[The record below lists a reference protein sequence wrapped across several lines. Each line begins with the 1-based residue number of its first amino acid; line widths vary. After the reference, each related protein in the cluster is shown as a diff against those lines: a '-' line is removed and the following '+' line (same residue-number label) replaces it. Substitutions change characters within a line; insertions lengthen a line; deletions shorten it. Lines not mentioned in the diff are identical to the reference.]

1 MLVCPG
7 AGGNR
12 TRGHWSYRSLVL
24 DLVSSWRYW
33 KYWDSGITRDSKRAF
48 GIFRTLL
55 PRSPENYN
63 GCISALSPRVLIFFL
78 TPHWLAIW
86 RILRRSPLS
95 EENYLNRNPCL
106 EAPLYITEFQV
117 ATRKGS
123 RTSLSDSGAIDI
135 LKRTGSITKLQKAM
149 GHSSINV
156 SLTYLRGLEVAELKE
171 EDMPM
176 V

>member
-1 MLVCPG
+1 MPK
-7 AGGNR
+7 GNLKKHLLYR
-12 TRGHWSYRSLVL
+12 LTLSY
-24 DLVSSWRYW
+24 
-33 KYWDSGITRDSKRAF
+33 
-48 GIFRTLL
+48 
-55 PRSPENYN
+55 
-63 GCISALSPRVLIFFL
+63 FL
-78 TPHWLAIW
+78 TFTWLAIW
-86 RILRRSPLS
+86 RIFRRSPLS
-95 EENYLNRNPCL
+95 EEKYPNRNPCL

-171 EDMPM
+171 EDMHLLGLCSEYSVVFKKTPNFIVHDFFCLIITNIM
-176 V
+176 SLTNCN